1 MSWCGGSKQIQANSN
16 NSIMS
21 FNIPSVNVPH
31 VPHFVTQE
39 QIVDAFEEAFDEDFV
54 EKYETIQ
61 CTNDKTGMKY
71 QMLFIHFK
79 KLDTD
84 PKNKNL
90 TEFIRLT
97 TSDRMAH
104 FYYGTR
110 VNPATGDLFFF
121 KTRAYKPK
129 VASSKPGIK
138 KGMLSAEEVAS
149 LKQPSRSALKKAAK
163 ASRAAIA
170 ALDAAADESEND
182 SDTEEEE
189 AIDEA

>member
-1 MSWCGGSKQIQANSN
+1 
-16 NSIMS
+16 
-21 FNIPSVNVPH
+21 
-31 VPHFVTQE
+31 
-39 QIVDAFEEAFDEDFV
+39 VDAFEEAFDEDYV

-71 QMLFIHFK
+71 QMLFIHFR

-97 TSDRMAH
+97 TSDRIAH

-163 ASRAAIA
+163 ASRKLESAEE
-170 ALDAAADESEND
+170 DDSENESE
-182 SDTEEEE
+182 SEEEK
-189 AIDEA
+189 IDEN

>member
-16 NSIMS
+16 NSIMPFS
-21 FNIPSVNVPH
+21 IPSVNVPH
-31 VPHFVTQE
+31 VPNFVTQGE
-39 QIVDAFEEAFDEDFV
+39 IVEAFEEAFDEDYV

-61 CTNDKTGMKY
+61 CTNDKTGLKY
-71 QMLFIHFK
+71 QMLFIHFR

-110 VNPATGDLFFF
+110 VNPATGDLFYF

-129 VASSKPGIK
+129 VSSSKQGIK

-163 ASRAAIA
+163 ASKKLEA
-170 ALDAAADESEND
+170 SEDVND
-182 SDTEEEE
+182 TETEEEE
-189 AIDEA
+189 EEEQIDEN